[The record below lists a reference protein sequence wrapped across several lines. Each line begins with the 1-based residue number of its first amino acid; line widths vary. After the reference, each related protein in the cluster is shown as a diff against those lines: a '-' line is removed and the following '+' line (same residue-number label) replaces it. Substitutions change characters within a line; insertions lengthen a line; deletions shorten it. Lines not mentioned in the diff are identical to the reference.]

1 MKVLVTSLLL
11 IACGVSGTMVV
22 ESPSTS
28 SQSMSCEY
36 WWSKAD
42 ENAAPPREAKR
53 PDLSDSRVVMEG
65 IECLLKMKGN
75 KHPAKFRGA
84 ISLEVSQIFTNT
96 TADVAALYYISY
108 LFHEKWDHA
117 DAVAL
122 RGPDGDFNT
131 PEIIAEAYS
140 SYEKWFEEVK
150 EIGLPKAREMKVDPL
165 KHSQIRWY

>member
-1 MKVLVTSLLL
+1 
-11 IACGVSGTMVV
+11 
-22 ESPSTS
+22 
-28 SQSMSCEY
+28 MSCEY
-36 WWSKAD
+36 WWSEAD
-42 ENAAPPREAKR
+42 ENAPKATEAKE
-53 PDLSDSRVVMEG
+53 PDLSDPRVVKGG

-75 KHPAKFRGA
+75 KHSAKFRGA

-131 PEIIAEAYS
+131 PEIIAEAYN
-140 SYEKWFEEVK
+140 SYEKWFAEVK
-150 EIGLPKAREMKVDPL
+150 VIGLSKAREMKLNPL

>member
-1 MKVLVTSLLL
+1 
-11 IACGVSGTMVV
+11 
-22 ESPSTS
+22 
-28 SQSMSCEY
+28 MSCEY

-42 ENAAPPREAKR
+42 EKAPPATEAKD
-53 PDLSDSRVVMEG
+53 PDLSDPRVVMHA

-84 ISLEVSQIFTNT
+84 IRLEVSQIFGNT

-108 LFHEKWDHA
+108 LFQEKWDHA

-131 PEIIAEAYS
+131 PEIVAEAYK

-150 EIGLPKAREMKVDPL
+150 DIGLPKAREMRLDPL
-165 KHSQIRWY
+165 KYSQIRWY

>member
-1 MKVLVTSLLL
+1 
-11 IACGVSGTMVV
+11 
-22 ESPSTS
+22 
-28 SQSMSCEY
+28 MSCEY

-42 ENAAPPREAKR
+42 EEAPPAREPKE
-53 PDLSDSRVVMEG
+53 PDLSDPRVVMVG

-75 KHPAKFRGA
+75 KHRAKFRGA
-84 ISLEVSQIFTNT
+84 ISLEVSQIFKNT

-131 PEIIAEAYS
+131 SEIIAEAYK
-140 SYEKWFEEVK
+140 SYEKWFADVRDV
-150 EIGLPKAREMKVDPL
+150 GLPKAREMKLNPL
-165 KHSQIRWY
+165 KYSQIRWY